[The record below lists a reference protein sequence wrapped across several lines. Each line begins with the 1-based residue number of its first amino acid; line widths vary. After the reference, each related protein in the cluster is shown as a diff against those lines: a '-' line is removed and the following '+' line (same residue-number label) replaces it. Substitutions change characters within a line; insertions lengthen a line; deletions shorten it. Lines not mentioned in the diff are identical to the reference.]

1 MMSGVTAAGVQKQA
15 AEADVPVLR
24 WELEPWRRVFL
35 RNLGDT
41 LLRREPPPIEITA
54 KPVPL
59 RRNYFITTGIDSWRF
74 VESYSGHVVFV
85 LIVYLV
91 CTLPFFNRAPLLHS
105 PLENTEISYVPVS
118 DYLPPINTAAKAA
131 MKPRHGAPK
140 LAKQEILSVPANPD
154 NNHQTIVT
162 PPKIKLDHDVPLP
175 NIVAWTPVPARQPIA
190 ASARSV
196 AQLKMPEL
204 QPDVVAPT
212 ADVAHRKITAPQ
224 LEPEVVPPTADVA
237 QLKNK
242 LTMPSLQPSVVEPPL
257 SADQLKLKPGE
268 MNMAQLE
275 PQVAAPKLPVAPQRS
290 PGAGDAG
297 AKAAADKAAASA
309 ASAAAAAKNIPPSPN
324 VQNLGNGQGQGQLIA
339 LGLNPADV
347 RGPIDVPAGNRSGEF
362 HVSPSGKADAPGTPN
377 VVGAG
382 ASDQGGGHGVGN
394 GVPAGIVVG
403 NPPPG
408 ATVAAVAGTPNGATG
423 TGKPGAAGPSADLDA
438 RKRIIAEAMKPSLP
452 TVRDR
457 PAPAL
462 PPALS
467 DDPDISIE
475 QRVFGSKRYYSL
487 IMNMPNLASSTG
499 SWIIRFAEL
508 RQSDDKGPLTAPV
521 ATTKVDPAYPADVLR
536 DRIEGTVTLYAVIG
550 TDGKV
555 DGIRVLQS
563 LDSRLDA
570 NAVHAFYSW
579 RFRPGM
585 RNGEPVP
592 IEAVVQ
598 IPFRM
603 HGFSK

>member
-1 MMSGVTAAGVQKQA
+1 MMSGVTAAKVQEQA
-15 AEADVPVLR
+15 AEADCPVLC
-24 WELEPWRRVFL
+24 WELEPWYRVFF

-41 LLRREPPPIEITA
+41 LLRREPPPVETTA

-59 RRNYFITTGIDSWRF
+59 RRNYFIQTGIDPTRF
-74 VESYSGHVVFV
+74 AESYGYHIALVTV
-85 LIVYLV
+85 VYLV
-91 CTLPFFNRAPLLHS
+91 CTLPFFNRAPQLHS
-105 PLENTEISYVPVS
+105 PLDNKDFTYVPIS

-162 PPKIKLDHDVPLP
+162 PPKIKLDHDVALP
-175 NIVAWTPVPARQPIA
+175 NIVAWTPTPAAQPIA

-196 AQLKMPEL
+196 SQLKVPQLE
-204 QPDVVAPT
+204 PDVVAPT
-212 ADVAHRKITAPQ
+212 AEVAHRKVNAPQ

-237 QLKNK
+237 QLKTK
-242 LTMPSLQPSVVEPPL
+242 LQMPALQPSVVEPPL
-257 SADQLKLKPGE
+257 SPNQLKLKSGD
-268 MNMAQLE
+268 MNMAQLD
-275 PQVAAPKLPVAPQRS
+275 PQVAAPNLPVPAQRAS
-290 PGAGDAG
+290 GVGESG
-297 AKAAADKAAASA
+297 AKSAADT
-309 ASAAAAAKNIPPSPN
+309 AAKNIPPSPN
-324 VQNLGNGQGQGQLIA
+324 VQNLGTGQGQGQLIA

-347 RGPIDVPAGNRSGEF
+347 RGPINVPAGNRSGEF
-362 HVSPSGKADAPGTPN
+362 HASPGGKADAPGTPN
-377 VVGAG
+377 VVGTG
-382 ASDQGGGHGVGN
+382 TSDQGGGRGAGN
-394 GVPAGIVVG
+394 GVPAGIMVG
-403 NPPPG
+403 APPPG
-408 ATVAAVAGTPNGATG
+408 ATTSAVAGTPNGVSGA
-423 TGKPGAAGPSADLDA
+423 GKGSAVPSNSDLDA

-452 TVRDR
+452 SVRER
-457 PAPAL
+457 PAPT
-462 PPALS
+462 PPPSLN
-467 DDPDISIE
+467 DDPDLSIE

-487 IMNMPNLASSTG
+487 IMNMPNLSSATG

-508 RQSDDKGPLTAPV
+508 KQSDDKGPLVAPV
-521 ATTKVDPAYPADVLR
+521 ATTKVDPAYPPDVLR

-570 NAVHAFYSW
+570 NAVHALYSW
-579 RFRPGM
+579 RFRPGTK
-585 RNGEPVP
+585 NGEPVA

-603 HGFSK
+603 TRVR